1 MTSFSRFWDNSQ
13 RYPHICQLARKLRSF
28 PTNTIWVEQ
37 SFSKARRILTWQR
50 MRMTQENAA
59 RLCLLYVNVAITKA
73 VLGLGEIAQLEE
85 LDDELEAVVEC
96 EEMEEIFEDDDD
108 TD

>member
-1 MTSFSRFWDNSQ
+1 
-13 RYPHICQLARKLRSF
+13 
-28 PTNTIWVEQ
+28 
-37 SFSKARRILTWQR
+37 

-73 VLGLGEIAQLEE
+73 VLGLGEIAQFEE